1 MPRKLKVWNQACDA
15 WRGVA
20 GMGCGCGLNGRLQKM
35 DQLVCDS
42 EGATVQVRQC
52 HEKPSP
58 SLQTPL

>member
-1 MPRKLKVWNQACDA
+1 MGAM
-15 WRGVA
+15 RGVVAGVVAGMVA